1 MLNAI
6 RMGIMTNSTKE
17 RLDELEAEKKK
28 PEPAIAEE
36 TLEHPDVPK
45 EYFEQWLRHNVPKAE
60 KQGDLS
66 PVFPLSGC

>member
-28 PEPAIAEE
+28 TEPAIAEE

-45 EYFEQWLRHNVPKAE
+45 EYFEQWL
-60 KQGDLS
+60 
-66 PVFPLSGC
+66 

>member
-28 PEPAIAEE
+28 LELAIAEE

-45 EYFEQWLRHNVPKAE
+45 EYFEQ
-60 KQGDLS
+60 
-66 PVFPLSGC
+66 

>member
-45 EYFEQWLRHNVPKAE
+45 EYFEQ
-60 KQGDLS
+60 
-66 PVFPLSGC
+66 